1 VSPDDDVLIGSATL
15 SVTSAHPYIRLA
27 KRYRFLLVGVLVA
40 SVLFTG
46 ARILLQE
53 PIYMA
58 KATILP
64 SGGQGG
70 AGVLGLIASVTG
82 APPILG
88 ASEENSSMLFPRIVK
103 SRRVSLEVVHTKFPV
118 ASRGGT
124 EMTLQQYFEAASD
137 DEALLALE
145 TIYAVDVDKE
155 TGMISVSVSTPD
167 PDLSARIA
175 NRFVE
180 VLERVNGEIR
190 RASAAQNSDF
200 LQERLAEM
208 QAELTQSEDR
218 LTRFREENVRVNA
231 PELEL
236 ERLRLEREVALKSQ
250 IFVSLSSQAELA
262 RFEEAKNLPIV
273 RVLERATTPTLPIP
287 VPRLALLVGACLAGL
302 VIGGALVAGIE
313 ILRFLRAASAAN

>member
-1 VSPDDDVLIGSATL
+1 
-15 SVTSAHPYIRLA
+15 
-27 KRYRFLLVGVLVA
+27 
-40 SVLFTG
+40 
-46 ARILLQE
+46 
-53 PIYMA
+53 
-58 KATILP
+58 
-64 SGGQGG
+64 
-70 AGVLGLIASVTG
+70 
-82 APPILG
+82 
-88 ASEENSSMLFPRIVK
+88 
-103 SRRVSLEVVHTKFPV
+103 
-118 ASRGGT
+118 
-124 EMTLQQYFEAASD
+124 
-137 DEALLALE
+137 
-145 TIYAVDVDKE
+145 
-155 TGMISVSVSTPD
+155 
-167 PDLSARIA
+167 LSARIA